1 MGQVLAAQREHQHS
15 AGIGVADQRSQQ
27 LAGLGMVMAGLGA
40 AEGMGEGVQAVD
52 GAGDQ
57 ILVVPHEGFGA
68 VVDAADGG
76 DDPDL
81 VADGGTA
88 VLAAVAHESLRGR
101 RDQWMYVGMVAVLD
115 LAGQVG
121 LDVVGV
127 HPGAGHGVSGGMADG
142 EAVLDDILACLD
154 GSDGHLVALG
164 DILNSGDGGVI
175 HGDSGALGDGV
186 QGNDHVIF
194 GVDLNSD
201 GHNKT
206 ISLI

>member
-15 AGIGVADQRSQQ
+15 AGVGVADQRSQQ

-76 DDPDL
+76 D
-81 VADGGTA
+81 
-88 VLAAVAHESLRGR
+88 VLT
-101 RDQWMYVGMVAVLD
+101 
-115 LAGQVG
+115 
-121 LDVVGV
+121 
-127 HPGAGHGVSGGMADG
+127 
-142 EAVLDDILACLD
+142 CLD

-164 DILNSGDGGVI
+164 DVLNSGDGGVI

-186 QGNDHVIF
+186 QGNGHVIF